1 MDMQSYARMREDQL
15 SEEIF
20 GLDER
25 IAEVSNTHNSDHRCV
40 SSYLKQLV
48 KSKRE
53 KLAALR
59 YQQS

>member
-1 MDMQSYARMREDQL
+1 MDMQNFARMRENQL

-25 IAEVSNTHNSDHRCV
+25 IAEVAETTSSDHRCV

-48 KSKRE
+48 KSKRS
-53 KLAALR
+53 KLATLR
-59 YQQS
+59 YRQG